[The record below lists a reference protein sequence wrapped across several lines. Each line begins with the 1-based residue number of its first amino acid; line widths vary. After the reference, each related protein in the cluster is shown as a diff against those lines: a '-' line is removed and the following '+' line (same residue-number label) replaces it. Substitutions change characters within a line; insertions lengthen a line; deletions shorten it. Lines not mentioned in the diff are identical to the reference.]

1 MRIRKNKPSEKKK
14 LFTFKK
20 FSLSDS
26 RSAMK
31 IGTDGVLLGAFASR
45 FQAKQVLDIG
55 TGCGLISLMIAQKTM
70 AEIHAV
76 EIEKGAADQAVQNFS
91 DSPWPHLFSV
101 FNKPVQDFHPPGNI
115 AYDLIVCNPP
125 FFENSKKSYDKGRA
139 RARHTETLS
148 FEELFLHSERLL
160 DEKGKLIIIYP
171 YVTMGI
177 NDKKASENNLFP
189 QEKLIIKPSPSHLPV
204 RVITIYSKK
213 LTQEIK
219 ENTLCI
225 ETEKRHEF
233 TAEYINLTRDFH
245 PFL

>member
-1 MRIRKNKPSEKKK
+1 MKIRKNKPSEKKK

-31 IGTDGVLLGAFASR
+31 IGTDGVLLGAFASG
-45 FQAKQVLDIG
+45 FQAKRVLDIG
-55 TGCGLISLMIAQKTM
+55 TGCGLISLMMAQKTM
-70 AEIHAV
+70 AAIHAV
-76 EIEKGAADQAVQNFS
+76 EIEKAAAKQALKNFS
-91 DSPWPHLFSV
+91 DSPWPHLFSIY
-101 FNKPVQDFHPPGNI
+101 NKPVQEFQPPGNI
-115 AYDLIVCNPP
+115 TYDLIVCNPP
-125 FFENSKKSYDKGRA
+125 FFENSKKSYDQDRS
-139 RARHTETLS
+139 RARHTETLR
-148 FEELFLHSERLL
+148 FDELFFHSVRLL
-160 DEKGKLIIIYP
+160 EAKGKLIIIYP
-171 YVTMGI
+171 YVIMGL
-177 NDKKASENNLFP
+177 NDKKASEYNLFP
-189 QEKLIIKPSPSHLPV
+189 QEKLIIRPSPAHPPV

-213 LTQEIK
+213 LTREMK

>member
-1 MRIRKNKPSEKKK
+1 MKIRKNKSSEKKK

-20 FSLSDS
+20 FSLSDN

-31 IGTDGVLLGAFASR
+31 IGTDGVLLGAFASG
-45 FQAKQVLDIG
+45 FQAKRVLDIG
-55 TGCGLISLMIAQKTM
+55 TGCGLISLMIAQKTI
-70 AEIHAV
+70 AAIHAV
-76 EIEKGAADQAVQNFS
+76 EIEKGAVEQAVQNFS

-101 FNKPVQDFHPPGNI
+101 FNKPIQEFHPPGNI

-125 FFENSKKSYDKGRA
+125 FFENSKKSYDKDRS

-148 FEELFLHSERLL
+148 FDELFFHSVRLL
-160 DEKGKLIIIYP
+160 DRKGKLIIIFP
-171 YVTMGI
+171 YVTMNI
-177 NDKKASENNLFP
+177 NDKKASEYKLFP
-189 QEKLIIKPSPSHLPV
+189 QERLIISPSPAHPPM

-213 LTQEIK
+213 LTQELI
-219 ENTLCI
+219 ENTFCI

-233 TAEYINLTRDFH
+233 STEYINLTRDFH